1 MHKVKIDGKIGRG
14 FQNRVK
20 FEYVFLRKYLDDF
33 LNKNMLRISTTYLSI
48 LLNGFSLNCRF
59 SCHN

>member
-1 MHKVKIDGKIGRG
+1 MGRG

-33 LNKNMLRISTTYLSI
+33 LFKNIFRINVTLAFDFT
-48 LLNGFSLNCRF
+48 
-59 SCHN
+59 